1 MKRTLFSIVLAA
13 CLIAGLA
20 GCSKDKKVTLVD
32 VSVQVTLP
40 QTEVTEPET
49 AATAAAAYSSSGV
62 TAAGFDVTFTNTI
75 SQDKVTVQTDAQGV
89 ATARVEEGIY
99 NISVY
104 GVYQSAGGDVI
115 YQSAMNNQT
124 VTAPAQGSPATGVK
138 LPDIKAEVATI
149 SGGWVIKEIYA
160 GGCKYTLEEGGK
172 EKSYWADQYITL
184 YNNSDKVL
192 YADSL
197 IIGMSAKYTS
207 GKTEQAYYTSDPV
220 VADMLIQVPGTGK
233 EHPVQPGGCLVVANQ
248 GLNHITATNGGS
260 KADMS
265 QADFEWYDD
274 TALDVDVPE
283 VPNMINLYG
292 YSLTINMFSTQS
304 NRSYFI
310 LRPTGDINAF
320 MESIKTQVTMP
331 SGTSKQ
337 VYAVPASMIIDGVQV
352 ANKGAL
358 NYLAIPSSV
367 DNGFTYWGE
376 TVGASGAWTGKCVTR
391 RVKEKTSAGRYILQ
405 DTNNSTNDFSANQDP
420 YPYGVKE

>member
-1 MKRTLFSIVLAA
+1 MKKTLFSIM
-13 CLIAGLA
+13 LICVVALA

-32 VSVQVTLP
+32 VSLQVTLP
-40 QTEVTEPET
+40 DTEVTEPVT
-49 AATAAAAYSSSGV
+49 AATAASDNV
-62 TAAGFDVTFTNTI
+62 TAGGFDVTFTNTI

-89 ATARVEEGIY
+89 ATAKVEEGIY

-115 YQSAMNNQT
+115 YQSTMNNQT
-124 VTAPAQGSPATGVK
+124 IMAPADGNQQTVVK
-138 LPDIKAEVATI
+138 LPDVKAEVAVI

-160 GGCKYTLEEGGK
+160 GGCKYALEEGGK

-207 GKTEQAYYTSDPV
+207 GKTEQTYYTADPV

-233 EHPVQPGGCLVVANQ
+233 EHPVQPGGCLVIANQ
-248 GLNHITATNGGS
+248 GLNHITATNGAS

-265 QADFEWYDD
+265 RADFEWYDD
-274 TALDVDVPE
+274 TPLDVDVPE

-292 YSLTINMFSTQS
+292 YSMTINMFSTQS

-331 SGTSKQ
+331 SGTSREL
-337 VYAVPASMIIDGVQV
+337 YAVPSDMIIDGVQV

-358 NYLAIPSSV
+358 NFLAIPSFI

-376 TVGASGAWTGKCVTR
+376 TTGASGAYTGKCVTR
-391 RVKEKTSAGRYILQ
+391 RVKEKTASGRYILR
-405 DTNNSTNDFSANQDP
+405 DTNNSTNDFSPNQDP